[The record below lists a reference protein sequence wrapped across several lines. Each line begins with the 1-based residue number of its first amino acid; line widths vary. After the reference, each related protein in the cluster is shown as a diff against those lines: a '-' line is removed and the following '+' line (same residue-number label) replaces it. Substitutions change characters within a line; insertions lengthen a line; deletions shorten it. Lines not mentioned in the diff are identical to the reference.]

1 MRGPERSR
9 LVENGVP
16 AKPDFKRCGI
26 NIKDWSY
33 MVDEFPEQEPGETVQ
48 LECMPGK
55 PAVLESQID
64 MSGAHEELVWGDV
77 RSNMENEH
85 GVLFLPGA
93 WVKTQQE
100 LRREYKRKMSTQDVD
115 GSAEQRIEKK
125 PSRIRR
131 QMSEKKIKKRLMRRK
146 KKEAL
151 REFRREA
158 QVRQDEGHTAQEL
171 LRSHMPDIGRKVT
184 VSQAEVKQ
192 YIQNKV
198 FRDLDIIYIQVYI
211 YIDINTYSY
220 TYTYIYIDIHT
231 YIYTCTLS

>member
-1 MRGPERSR
+1 M
-9 LVENGVP
+9 
-16 AKPDFKRCGI
+16 
-26 NIKDWSY
+26 
-33 MVDEFPEQEPGETVQ
+33 GE
-48 LECMPGK
+48 E
-55 PAVLESQID
+55 
-64 MSGAHEELVWGDV
+64 
-77 RSNMENEH
+77 
-85 GVLFLPGA
+85 
-93 WVKTQQE
+93 TQQE

-192 YIQNKV
+192 YIQKKV
-198 FRDLDIIYIQVYI
+198 FRDLDIIYIYTSIHIYRHKYI
-211 YIDINTYSY
+211 
-220 TYTYIYIDIHT
+220 
-231 YIYTCTLS
+231 

>member
-16 AKPDFKRCGI
+16 AKPDFKRCGK
-26 NIKDWSY
+26 NIEGWSY
-33 MVDEFPEQEPGETVQ
+33 MVDEFPEQEPGETAQ

-85 GVLFLPGA
+85 GVLSLPSA

-100 LRREYKRKMSTQDVD
+100 LRREYKRKVSTQDVD

-131 QMSEKKIKKRLMRRK
+131 QMSDKKIKKRLVRK

-184 VSQAEVKQ
+184 VSQAEVNQ
-192 YIQNKV
+192 YKQNKV
-198 FRDLDIIYIQVYI
+198 FRDLYI
-211 YIDINTYSY
+211 YIYIYIY
-220 TYTYIYIDIHT
+220 KYTYI
-231 YIYTCTLS
+231 